1 MQLRGADVDTIIG
14 RALVFGDVNRN
25 RKNSGC
31 ISVGR
36 FPDLVTVNQLL
47 RNWHS
52 GVITEVRKFESCTP
66 LDQEA
71 AGSSPVTQTKFLES
85 VEVQVSFFRLFCC
98 NAPVA
103 QWIEH

>member
-36 FPDLVTVNQLL
+36 FPDLVTVSQLL

-71 AGSSPVTQTKFLES
+71 AGSSPVTQTKFLK
-85 VEVQVSFFRLFCC
+85 VLRFKCCFFGFFAIMPL
-98 NAPVA
+98 
-103 QWIEH
+103 

>member
-71 AGSSPVTQTKFLES
+71 AGSSPVTQTKLLKVLRFKCH
-85 VEVQVSFFRLFCC
+85 FFFNFFAIMPL
-98 NAPVA
+98 
-103 QWIEH
+103 

>member
-1 MQLRGADVDTIIG
+1 MESGQRRGADVGSGHG

-25 RKNSGC
+25 RKSGC

-47 RNWHS
+47 RNWLS
-52 GVITEVRKFESCTP
+52 GIITEVRKFESYMP

-71 AGSSPVTQTKFLES
+71 AGSSPVTQTK
-85 VEVQVSFFRLFCC
+85 
-98 NAPVA
+98 
-103 QWIEH
+103 

>member
-52 GVITEVRKFESCTP
+52 GVITEVRKFESCTS

-71 AGSSPVTQTKFLES
+71 AGSSPATQTKFLKALRFKCR
-85 VEVQVSFFRLFCC
+85 FFDFFAVMPLWC
-98 NAPVA
+98 NG
-103 QWIEH
+103 

>member
-47 RNWHS
+47 RNWHG

-71 AGSSPVTQTKFLES
+71 AGSSPVTQTKFLKALRFKCH
-85 VEVQVSFFRLFCC
+85 FFGFL
-98 NAPVA
+98 AIMPL
-103 QWIEH
+103 